1 MPETHTPHESMHST
15 GGNLVLREASDD
27 AATDP
32 GTKKNLCPQFRWVCT
47 YRVVR

>member
-1 MPETHTPHESMHST
+1 MPETHTPHGSMNST
-15 GGNLVLREASDD
+15 RGDLVLREDCDD

-32 GTKKNLCPQFRWVCT
+32 GTKKNLRPQFRWVCT